1 MICKHFLQ
9 VPRLSFYSA
18 DGVCRCAETAE
29 LLWFHLFIFAFASHD
44 VIWEF
49 FDSVCSDFVFLHDSV
64 LVMCV
69 QDSLSPRVLRLIRID
84 ILSLSLVPSTEPLAP
99 LGFP

>member
-1 MICKHFLQ
+1 MMPSVLNLC
-9 VPRLSFYSA
+9 
-18 DGVCRCAETAE
+18 
-29 LLWFHLFIFAFASHD
+29 
-44 VIWEF
+44 WEF

-69 QDSLSPRVLRLIRID
+69 QDSISSRFLCLIRIY
-84 ILSLSLVPSTEPLAP
+84 ISSLVPSTEPLEL

>member
-1 MICKHFLQ
+1 MMPSVLNLC
-9 VPRLSFYSA
+9 
-18 DGVCRCAETAE
+18 
-29 LLWFHLFIFAFASHD
+29 
-44 VIWEF
+44 WEC
-49 FDSVCSDFVFLHDSV
+49 FDSVCSDFVFLHDLV

-69 QDSLSPRVLRLIRID
+69 QDSLSSRVLHLIRIY